1 MKRKMEKKEKLI
13 PLGIFALALFAYLGT
28 LLPGV
33 GFWDTG
39 VFQVIPYTLSFTHPT
54 GYPFYILFG
63 KAFCFLEPFGSIAFR
78 MNLLSALSASAA
90 ASFIYLLCR
99 RLEAEEY
106 LSLGAALTFAF
117 SQIFWRTAVRAD
129 PHTLHAFL
137 VVLLLGLAVKWHQNE
152 ENKKRKPRLLAW
164 LAFLYGLS
172 LGNHMMMT
180 MLGPALFVFV
190 LSSEKK
196 LLRQGRRLLGLFGL
210 FLLGASVYLY
220 LPIRS
225 AMNPPIRADYPLNDW
240 SNFWQYALGQDF
252 KGEMNFLSPNGPR
265 HFVENLP
272 RFLGTLSDSISPIG
286 LWAVLIL
293 AAFGLFRLFR
303 KDRAIFFLFSLAL
316 LIPLYAALSYVNGD
330 IDRYYFTAFEILVV
344 LAALGGTALLSGY
357 EKIGNYFERI
367 EESLAKLEKRE
378 ALPSRWPDLRWLAL
392 AAVIL
397 PLSLI
402 PLNRG
407 RVGNIS
413 AEHFGKEFLRVAKP
427 EALVMSW
434 WNYSTPLW
442 YLHFAEGKRPDIEIY
457 NGIDKVPAELA
468 RRFDGKRPI
477 YLIQPGDRIEALSKE
492 YRLERVFLACGETV
506 YEVKAKTIK

>member
-1 MKRKMEKKEKLI
+1 MEKKEKKENLI
-13 PLGIFALALFAYLGT
+13 PLGIFALTLFAYFGT
-28 LLPGV
+28 LLPGA

-39 VFQVIPYTLSFTHPT
+39 VFQAVRYTLSFTHPT

-63 KAFCFLEPFGSIAFR
+63 KVFCFLMPFGSIAFR

-90 ASFIYLLCR
+90 ASFVYLLCR
-99 RLEAEEY
+99 RLEAEEF

-137 VVLLLGLAVKWHQNE
+137 VVFLLGLAVKWHQE
-152 ENKKRKPRLLAW
+152 KEKKPRLLAW
-164 LAFLYGLS
+164 LAFLYGLA

-180 MLGPALFVFV
+180 MLGPALAFFV

-196 LLRQGRRLLGLFGL
+196 LLHEGKRLLRLFGL

-220 LPIRS
+220 LPLRS
-225 AMNPPIRADYPLNDW
+225 IMNPPIRADYPLNNW
-240 SNFWQYALGQDF
+240 SNFWRYALGRDF
-252 KGEMNFLSPNGPR
+252 KGEMNFLSLDGPR

-272 RFLGTLSDSISPIG
+272 RFLGTLADSISPIG
-286 LWAVLIL
+286 LWITLIL
-293 AAFGLFRLFR
+293 AAFGLCRLFR
-303 KDRAIFFLFSLAL
+303 KNRKIFSLFSLAL
-316 LIPLYAALSYVNGD
+316 LVPLYAALSYVNGD
-330 IDRYYFTAFEILVV
+330 IDRYYFTAFEVILV
-344 LAALGGTALLSGY
+344 LAALGGTGLLSGY

-367 EESLAKLEKRE
+367 EESLARLEKRE
-378 ALPSRWPDLRWLAL
+378 ALFSRWPDLGWLAI

-397 PLSLI
+397 PLCLV

-413 AEHFGKEFLRVAKP
+413 AERFGKEFLSVAKP

-442 YLHFAEGKRPDIEIY
+442 YFHFAEGKRPDIEIY
-457 NGIDKVPAELA
+457 NGIDKVPAELF

-506 YEVKAKTIK
+506 YEVKAKIKGIK